1 MIAEDSKTQL
11 YIQKCDYSNETR
23 TVTKEYIK
31 WKISVDEQKI
41 FFKYKNLL
49 GYKQACKLFE
59 L

>member
-1 MIAEDSKTQL
+1 MIQESWRNFL
-11 YIQKCDYSNETR
+11 IIKCDYSNETR
-23 TVTKEYIK
+23 TVTEEYIK

>member
-1 MIAEDSKTQL
+1 MNFSKC
-11 YIQKCDYSNETR
+11 YKQKCDYSNETR
-23 TVTKEYIK
+23 TVTKEYLK

-49 GYKQACKLFE
+49 GYQQACKLFE